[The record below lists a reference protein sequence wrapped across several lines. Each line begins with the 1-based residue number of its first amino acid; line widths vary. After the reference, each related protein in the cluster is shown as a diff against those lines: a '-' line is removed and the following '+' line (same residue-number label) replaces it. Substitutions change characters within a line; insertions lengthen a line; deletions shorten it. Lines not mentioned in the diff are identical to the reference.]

1 MHSRN
6 AKRNECLHEKQRRL
20 FSGYGSHVTVIRQE
34 PSAMFDVLA
43 KTPSMRGATFWKH
56 RHLCA
61 SQLSFVQH
69 VLTLRVSKS
78 APLSRLSILFLWAWS
93 SFMLFLVLG
102 SALQR
107 QGAVVPF
114 DDLAR
119 NNAKRCALSRL
130 YRSPPAQKS
139 ILLDCGQY

>member
-1 MHSRN
+1 MSR
-6 AKRNECLHEKQRRL
+6 KLLHLCASEVKCIPATPKEMNVCI
-20 FSGYGSHVTVIRQE
+20 GSHGTVMRRE
-34 PSAMFDVLA
+34 PSATFDIFA

-114 DDLAR
+114 NDLAR
-119 NNAKRCALSRL
+119 NNANRCALSR
-130 YRSPPAQKS
+130 
-139 ILLDCGQY
+139 QYTFA